1 MNKIPAG
8 LKRTATL
15 CILRHHDKFLLLKR
29 LKEPNKDNFTPVGG
43 KLDPF
48 ESPLKSAIR
57 ETFEETG
64 IKVAAMKYCGIL
76 TETSP
81 TEYNWTGY
89 VYIADIDFVEPPN
102 CNEGTLMWVS
112 FSDLLSVPTPKTDWY
127 IYKYILAG
135 KPFAFSAEYDDKLNI
150 LSMVEEIENL
160 KILS

>member
-1 MNKIPAG
+1 MNKIPIG
-8 LKRTATL
+8 LKRVATL
-15 CILRHHDKFLLLKR
+15 CILRHKDKFLLLKR

-64 IKVAAMKYCGIL
+64 IKVDTMQYCGIL

-89 VYIADIDFVEPPN
+89 VYIADIDIVEPPN
-102 CNEGTLMWVS
+102 CSEGTLMWIG
-112 FSDLLSVPTPKTDWY
+112 FEDLLKVPTPKTDWY
-127 IYKYILAG
+127 IYKYILDN
-135 KPFAFSAEYDDKLNI
+135 KPFAFSAEYDGKLN
-150 LSMVEEIENL
+150 LFSMTEEIEN
-160 KILS
+160 KVII

>member
-1 MNKIPAG
+1 MNKIPTG

-15 CILRHHDKFLLLKR
+15 CILRNRDIFLLLKR

-64 IKVAAMKYCGIL
+64 IKVDTTKYFGIL

-81 TEYNWTGY
+81 TKYNWSGY
-89 VYIADIDFVEPPN
+89 VYIADIDFIEPPF
-102 CNEGTLMWVS
+102 CNEGTLMWIS
-112 FSDLLSVPTPKTDWY
+112 FDDLLKVPTPRTDWY
-127 IYKYILAG
+127 IYKYILEN

-150 LSMVEEIENL
+150 LTMTEEIEN
-160 KILS
+160 KIII